1 MGYAIMPLLVVPVT
15 ALWGL
20 TGTLAFL
27 IPGFI
32 MTLLLYRYAPEAQFT
47 GAHLRLEELIKDI
60 KSVIKP
66 KYK

>member
-1 MGYAIMPLLVVPVT
+1 
-15 ALWGL
+15 
-20 TGTLAFL
+20 
-27 IPGFI
+27 